1 MTNLA
6 SVLKSRHYYANKGLY
21 SQSCGFPSSHEW
33 MWEFE
38 SWTIKKDEC
47 WRIGAFELWCW
58 RRLEHPLDCKEIQPV
73 HPKGDQSLIFIGMTD
88 AETEAPILWS
98 ADAKNQLIGKTLML
112 RKIEGGR
119 RMGPKR
125 MRYFDVIT
133 DSMEM
138 SLSKLQE
145 MVKGHTQ
152 LSNWT
157 LRIISLWNAIWE
169 SGKALKWAT
178 SRFQLCLFHTEQV

>member
-21 SQSCGFPSSHEW
+21 SQRCGFPSSHEW

-47 WRIGAFELWCW
+47 WRIDAFELWCW

-98 ADAKNQLIGKTLML
+98 ADTKNRLIGKDPDAEKDWRREENGTKEDEVFWCHHRLNGNEFEQAPGDG
-112 RKIEGGR
+112 EG
-119 RMGPKR
+119 P
-125 MRYFDVIT
+125 YT
-133 DSMEM
+133 
-138 SLSKLQE
+138 
-145 MVKGHTQ
+145 
-152 LSNWT
+152 
-157 LRIISLWNAIWE
+157 
-169 SGKALKWAT
+169 
-178 SRFQLCLFHTEQV
+178 TEQLNTKDNQSLKCNMREWKSTEVSDK